1 MLRRLKIMKMKGNL
15 DWRIGLLTVL
25 GIIVAGLFIFSLS
38 ELNLYGIIIAVVLF
52 AIIIYTQ
59 HRIEK

>member
-1 MLRRLKIMKMKGNL
+1 MKMKGNL